1 MPVTTPLAPVELL
14 AVVEP
19 LLLEVVAA
27 LPVPANDLPE
37 DELPEDELPPLPL
50 REEVGLGVGVPL
62 LDGVGL
68 TVKLAALVASP
79 PGVVTLSGP
88 LLAPA
93 GTVAVICVSLF
104 TMKRAPWPTKA
115 TAVAPV
121 KPPPIRVTVL
131 PTGPDVGTRAVIV
144 GIGAGVGVGAASASI
159 VLSMVAGAA
168 TVTP

>member
-1 MPVTTPLAPVELL
+1 MGLPEIVSRCCRVRGVAPAAKAMPVTTPLVPVELL

-19 LLLEVVAA
+19 VLLEVVAA
-27 LPVPANDLPE
+27 LPVPANDLPV
-37 DELPEDELPPLPL
+37 DELPPLPL

-88 LLAPA
+88 LVAPE

-104 TMKRAPWPTKA
+104 TVKRAP
-115 TAVAPV
+115 
-121 KPPPIRVTVL
+121 
-131 PTGPDVGTRAVIV
+131 
-144 GIGAGVGVGAASASI
+144 
-159 VLSMVAGAA
+159 
-168 TVTP
+168 